1 MSPSISA
8 SPTPPTAP
16 GSVGAAAPSRRFG
29 RGRGKIRFLGLSIAA
44 ITAGFCAASAWTL
57 YDLRQ
62 STYAQAVS
70 SETNLLNALSQDIAR
85 NVEIY
90 DLSLQSVV
98 AGLAEPGLS
107 DLSPRFQD
115 LVLYDRAA
123 SAKDLGAILVLD
135 RDGVVVR
142 GSKAAAAGA
151 DLGDREYFLA
161 QKASPDRG
169 LFISVPFTRRVT
181 GNDDV
186 IALSRSLKAPDG
198 SFAGVVV
205 GTMRLA
211 YFRELFSKADLGR
224 SGVINLLRTDG
235 ISLMRTPYDVSQ
247 VGRNLARS
255 ENFQRFLRAPSGTFK
270 GRAAID
276 GVDRIYSF
284 THLGD
289 LPLVMSVALA
299 EKDVFA
305 VWRTKTVIVG
315 FALVALCATAGA
327 VAQTLKRQLRCTAR
341 TEEALS
347 RSEAQYRFFADHA
360 QDVIVRLDRS
370 LRRTYVSPA
379 VSGMLGYAPE
389 ELLGRGFSALV
400 HAEDW
405 PDVAVLI
412 CASQSEGANTEA
424 TYRLRHKAG
433 HYVWIEARFSVV
445 DEDGGF
451 IVVLRDIGKRK
462 AAEEQLEALNAELA
476 RVARCDALTGLSNRR
491 HFDEVLDGEW
501 RRAKRDGSAISLL
514 LLDIDR
520 FKAYNDGYGHQ
531 GGDACLRAVGSAVA
545 GGVRRPGDLAAR
557 YGGEELAIILP
568 GTNERGAV
576 QVAERVRAAI
586 QALAI
591 PHAGNASCGSV
602 VTASLGCAT
611 LNPGDSADEASAL
624 VALADARLYEA
635 KRTGRNRVG
644 ASTPIAAS
652 TDDDPDE
659 VERLKV
665 LASYEAVRAAQPSE
679 SLDRI
684 ARLAAQL
691 LGTPMAFVSLVGRE
705 EVTLVGRHN
714 MEVERV
720 PRDAAFCAHTIQ
732 GDEPLVLPDTSA
744 DPRFS
749 DGAVTV
755 AGVGFYAGAPLISP
769 SGGHKLGALCIADDH
784 ARPGLDKGQRR
795 LLTALARLVVDDL
808 EQRRLGHSTDEGSLG
823 RGTAVA

>member
-1 MSPSISA
+1 MSA
-8 SPTPPTAP
+8 SSTPPIAP
-16 GSVGAAAPSRRFG
+16 GSVGAAAPSPRFG
-29 RGRGKIRFLGLSIAA
+29 RGRGKVRFLGLSIAA

-98 AGLAEPGLS
+98 TGLAEPGLS
-107 DLSPRFQD
+107 DLSARFQD
-115 LVLYDRAA
+115 LVLYDNAA
-123 SAKDLGAILVLD
+123 SAKYLGSILVLD

-142 GSKAAAAGA
+142 GSKADAIGA

-181 GNDDV
+181 GSDDV

-224 SGVINLLRTDG
+224 FGVINLLRTDG
-235 ISLMRTPYDVSQ
+235 ISLMRTPYDPSQ
-247 VGRNLARS
+247 VGRNLAKS
-255 ENFQRFLRAPSGTFK
+255 DNFQRFLRSPSGTFDGK
-270 GRAAID
+270 AAID

-284 THLGD
+284 THLGN
-289 LPLVMSVALA
+289 LPLVMNVALA
-299 EKDVFA
+299 ERDVFA
-305 VWRTKTVIVG
+305 VWRTKTVIIG
-315 FALVALCATAGA
+315 FALVALCAMAGA
-327 VAQTLKRQLRCTAR
+327 LAQMLKRQLRRTAR

-379 VSGMLGYAPE
+379 VSSMLGYAPE
-389 ELLGRGFSALV
+389 DLLGRSFSALV
-400 HAEDW
+400 HPEDW
-405 PDVAVLI
+405 PGVAVLI
-412 CASQSEGANTEA
+412 CASQSKGANTEA

-433 HYVWIEARFSVV
+433 HHVWIEARFSVV
-445 DEDGGF
+445 GDDGGF

-462 AAEEQLEALNAELA
+462 AAEAQLEALNAELA

-491 HFDEVLDGEW
+491 HFDEVLDSEW
-501 RRAKRDGSAISLL
+501 RRAKRDRSAISLL

-520 FKAYNDGYGHQ
+520 FKAYNDSYGHQ
-531 GGDACLRAVGSAVA
+531 GGDACLQAVSSVVA
-545 GGVRRPGDLAAR
+545 GGVRRPGDVAAR

-568 GTNERGAV
+568 GTDERGAV

-586 QALAI
+586 QDLAI

-611 LNPGDSADEASAL
+611 LNPGDGAEDLSAL

-652 TDDDPDE
+652 TPDDPDE
-659 VERLKV
+659 LERLEA
-665 LASYEAVRAAQPSE
+665 LASYEALGVAQPSE

-684 ARLAAQL
+684 ARMAAQL
-691 LGTPMAFVSLVGRE
+691 LGTPMAFVSLVGRGE
-705 EVTLVGRHN
+705 ATLVGRHN
-714 MEVERV
+714 VEMERV
-720 PRDAAFCAHTIQ
+720 PRDAAYCAHTIQ
-732 GDEPLVLPDTSA
+732 GDEPLVVPSTLA
-744 DPRFS
+744 DPRFRDS
-749 DGAVTV
+749 SVTM
-755 AGVGFYAGAPLISP
+755 AGIGFYAGAPLISP
-769 SGGHKLGALCIADDH
+769 SGDHKLGALCIVDHH
-784 ARPGLDKGQRR
+784 ARPALDDGQRR
-795 LLTALARLVVDDL
+795 LLTGLARLVVDDL
-808 EQRRLGHSTDEGSLG
+808 EQRRLGHSIEDRSAD
-823 RGTAVA
+823 RATAVA